1 MAATD
6 NDSEQVNITSR
17 LLNLIF
23 DMSMEKKL
31 KLLKLIDKWE
41 SKGARKHNRKPLLIP
56 IDYTTKYLAFKDVI
70 KNISASGVFIE
81 TRMPFT
87 VGQDIAMI
95 FRLPKSRK
103 LIQATGEIVRSDSHG
118 IGVKFKRQ
126 SMEKVNEIDELN
138 NKQFEGHT
146 TLFEFREV
154 ENNEVSMAASGEN
167 SGMR

>member
-6 NDSEQVNITSR
+6 NDLEQVNITSR

-87 VGQDIAMI
+87 VGQDITMT

-126 SMEKVNEIDELN
+126 SMGKANKIEELH
-138 NKQFEGHT
+138 NKPFEGHS
-146 TLFEFREV
+146 TLFEFREG
-154 ENNEVSMAASGEN
+154 ENNELSMAASGEN